1 MKSKKRAFTI
11 LEMLVALVIITVVA
25 LFAVLLY
32 TTSYE
37 TERFASDA
45 CVLEMAQVDV
55 MEQFQ
60 ASLDAGEYIP
70 HSLIYETEAGRF
82 TIRTELKT
90 EHWQTSTGK
99 SVYLVEAT
107 SRIGGTNR
115 RKITSQYIMT
125 AQVGQLYN

>member
-1 MKSKKRAFTI
+1 
-11 LEMLVALVIITVVA
+11 
-25 LFAVLLY
+25 
-32 TTSYE
+32 
-37 TERFASDA
+37 
-45 CVLEMAQVDV
+45 

-125 AQVGQLYN
+125 AQVGQLYY